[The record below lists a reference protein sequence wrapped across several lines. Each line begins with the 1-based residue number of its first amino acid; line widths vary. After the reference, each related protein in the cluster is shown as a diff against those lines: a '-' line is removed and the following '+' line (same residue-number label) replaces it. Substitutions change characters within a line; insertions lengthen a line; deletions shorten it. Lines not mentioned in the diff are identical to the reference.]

1 MVQPDR
7 VRADRRTRNRRAT
20 MKDLKA
26 AALDEVRERG
36 PAGVSLRSVA
46 RRMGMS
52 ASGLF
57 RYVASREELLT
68 MLIADGYHDLADHL
82 YAADGGGAR
91 PSDSPVTDRPQPR
104 PPHVVAGTDDV
115 AERARAVLLA
125 YRQWAVEH
133 PKEFAL
139 LFGDPIPGYAAP
151 AGGPTTH
158 GMRRLGVALA
168 GPVLDAW
175 KLGRLRVHSAL
186 DSADLADSLAPMAG
200 DDLNLGGPG
209 TPHGVHALLLTTW
222 GRAHGQ
228 VALEVFGHHAWI
240 FPVGSERLFRA
251 EVEAMLTDLGLV
263 PKPGT

>member
-1 MVQPDR
+1 MVQSDR
-7 VRADRRTRNRRAT
+7 VREDRRTRNRRAT
-20 MKDLKA
+20 MEDLKA

-68 MLIADGYHDLADHL
+68 ILITDGYHDFADHL
-82 YAADGGGAR
+82 YVADGGGAR
-91 PSDSPVTDRPQPR
+91 PADSPVTDRPQPR
-104 PPHVVAGTDDV
+104 PLFVVDGTDDV

-151 AGGPTTH
+151 VDGPTTR
-158 GMRRLGVALA
+158 GMRRLGAALA

-175 KLGRLRVHSAL
+175 RLGRLRVHPAL
-186 DSADLADSLAPMAG
+186 GAADLADALAPMAG
-200 DDLNLGGPG
+200 DDLNLGGHR
-209 TPHGVHALLLTTW
+209 TPQAVHALLLTTW
-222 GRAHGQ
+222 GRVHGQ
-228 VALEVFGHHAWI
+228 VSLEVFGHHAWI
-240 FPVGSERLFRA
+240 FPEGCEPLFRA
-251 EVEAMLTDLGLV
+251 EVEAMLADLGLV
-263 PKPGT
+263 SQPGA